1 MAEPNTPNTPTSP
14 DTPDTNT
21 PNTNTPDANAPK
33 VPDPKAP
40 DAPEEKQTSKRKPGA
55 FAADVYGWF
64 QALAFALA
72 FLLIFFTF
80 FGRII
85 GVDGHSMDPTLN
97 DQDMLYLSSFRYE
110 PQQGDI
116 VVLHKDFGGITSP
129 IVKRVIAVGGQTV
142 EIDYDTST
150 VYVDGEP
157 IDQDFI
163 LEPMVRPSNPD
174 MQQTYWEVPEGSVFV
189 MGDNRNNSL
198 DSRDDELGTVDTR
211 YILGKA
217 IYTLLPFE
225 HAGAIE
231 HPTL

>member
-1 MAEPNTPNTPTSP
+1 MSQPTPPEEQRPAGTP
-14 DTPDTNT
+14 
-21 PNTNTPDANAPK
+21 
-33 VPDPKAP
+33 
-40 DAPEEKQTSKRKPGA
+40 APEETNVENTKEKKRKPGA
-55 FAADVYGWF
+55 FAADLYGWF

-72 FLLIFFTF
+72 FLLILFTF

-97 DQDMLYLSSFRYE
+97 HQDMLYLSSFRYE

-116 VVLHKDFGGITSP
+116 VVLHKNFEGINKP

-142 EIDYDTST
+142 EIDYDTNT

-157 IDQDFI
+157 INQDFI
-163 LEPMVRPSNPD
+163 LEPMVQPSNPT

-198 DSRDDELGTVDTR
+198 DSRDDELGPVDNR

-217 IYTLLPFE
+217 IYTLLPTE

>member
-1 MAEPNTPNTPTSP
+1 MSQPTPPEEQRPAETP
-14 DTPDTNT
+14 
-21 PNTNTPDANAPK
+21 
-33 VPDPKAP
+33 
-40 DAPEEKQTSKRKPGA
+40 APEETNEENTKEKKRKPGA

-116 VVLHKDFGGITSP
+116 VVLHKNFEGINKP

-142 EIDYDTST
+142 DLHDGV
-150 VYVDGEP
+150 VYVDGVALDEP
-157 IDQDFI
+157 YTDGK
-163 LEPMVRPSNPD
+163 PSYELPTHSSLLAD
-174 MQQTYWEVPEGSVFV
+174 GVQYPFTVPEGYLWV
-189 MGDNRNNSL
+189 MGDNRTNSQ
-198 DSRDDELGTVDTR
+198 DSR
-211 YILGKA
+211 Y
-217 IYTLLPFE
+217 F
-225 HAGAIE
+225 GAIPVSSVTSKALFVFWPLE
-231 HPTL
+231 DVGSI

>member
-1 MAEPNTPNTPTSP
+1 MSQPTPPEEQRPAE
-14 DTPDTNT
+14 
-21 PNTNTPDANAPK
+21 AP
-33 VPDPKAP
+33 
-40 DAPEEKQTSKRKPGA
+40 APEETNEENTKEKKRKPGA

-116 VVLHKDFGGITSP
+116 VVLHKNFEGINKP

-142 EIDYDTST
+142 EIDYDTNT

-157 IDQDFI
+157 INQDFI
-163 LEPMVRPSNPD
+163 LEPMVQPSNPA
-174 MQQTYWEVPEGSVFV
+174 MQQTYWEVPEGSVFECIIIKLECR
-189 MGDNRNNSL
+189 GR
-198 DSRDDELGTVDTR
+198 
-211 YILGKA
+211 
-217 IYTLLPFE
+217 
-225 HAGAIE
+225 
-231 HPTL
+231 

>member
-1 MAEPNTPNTPTSP
+1 MSQPTPPEEQRPAETP
-14 DTPDTNT
+14 
-21 PNTNTPDANAPK
+21 
-33 VPDPKAP
+33 
-40 DAPEEKQTSKRKPGA
+40 APEETNEENTKEKKRKPGA

-97 DQDMLYLSSFRYE
+97 HQDMLYLSSFRYE

-116 VVLHKDFGGITSP
+116 VVLHKNFEGINKP
-129 IVKRVIAVGGQTV
+129 
-142 EIDYDTST
+142 T

-157 IDQDFI
+157 INQDFI
-163 LEPMVRPSNPD
+163 LEPMVQPSNPA

-198 DSRDDELGTVDTR
+198 DSRDDELGPVDNR

-217 IYTLLPFE
+217 IYTLLPAE

>member
-1 MAEPNTPNTPTSP
+1 MSQPNTPEEQRPAETP
-14 DTPDTNT
+14 
-21 PNTNTPDANAPK
+21 
-33 VPDPKAP
+33 
-40 DAPEEKQTSKRKPGA
+40 APEEKNEKKRKPGA
-55 FAADVYGWF
+55 FAADLYGWF

-116 VVLHKDFGGITSP
+116 VVLHKDFGDITSP

-142 EIDYDTST
+142 EIDYDTNT

-163 LEPMVRPSNPD
+163 LEPMVQPSNPY

-198 DSRDDELGTVDTR
+198 DSRDDELGPVDTR

-225 HAGAIE
+225 HSGAIE

>member
-1 MAEPNTPNTPTSP
+1 MSQPTPPEEQRPAETP
-14 DTPDTNT
+14 
-21 PNTNTPDANAPK
+21 
-33 VPDPKAP
+33 
-40 DAPEEKQTSKRKPGA
+40 APEETNEENTKEKKRKPGA
-55 FAADVYGWF
+55 FAADLYGWF

-97 DQDMLYLSSFRYE
+97 HQDMLYLSSFRYE

-116 VVLHKDFGGITSP
+116 VVLHKNFEGINKP

-142 EIDYDTST
+142 EIDYDSNT

-157 IDQDFI
+157 I
-163 LEPMVRPSNPD
+163 N
-174 MQQTYWEVPEGSVFV
+174 QTYWEVPEGSVFV

-198 DSRDDELGTVDTR
+198 DSRDDELGPVDNR

-217 IYTLLPFE
+217 IYTLLPAE